1 MEHLN
6 AAIRLDE
13 WAQNK
18 RKASLLIGNWAAIA
32 VENA

>member
-6 AAIRLDE
+6 AAISFDE
-13 WAQNK
+13 WGQNK
-18 RKASLLIGNWAAIA
+18 RKASLLIGKWAANA